1 MPNVISILIYLIIF
15 CIVAGVGYYAITNL
29 APEPIQKVA
38 LVIFYLVCAI
48 FAIYFLMSLLGGGA
62 VIVPRLR

>member
-1 MPNVISILIYLIIF
+1 MPNMLSILIYLVIF

-29 APEPIQKVA
+29 VPPPMQKVA

-48 FAIYFLMSLLGGGA
+48 FAIYFLVSMLGGGPILA
-62 VIVPRLR
+62 PRFH